1 MYFTPNL
8 IVFVVLNCVNVVLLC
23 SNDGYPFEYYLSTM
37 TPYRTVSNKDFYK
50 IKYDGCEPK
59 KAWMVVRHGT
69 RNPKA
74 TTIVGMKE
82 RLPLIKQK
90 ILESSNFPNE
100 YVKNRDLDLFKK
112 WKPSVDPRDEKKL
125 THEGEEEM
133 LLLAERMQTRF
144 PDVFDNVYSNTT
156 YRFKY
161 TYSQRTQKSAY
172 YFTRGLFGK
181 VTAKS
186 VHYPEPSKQDP
197 ILRFYKLCEKWNKE
211 IKKNPE
217 ALLEKKLFEND
228 IEMKNIVNNINQRL
242 GFKTFLTANDVTL
255 MYHTC
260 AFETAW
266 NKKSKSPWCSIFTV
280 DDLKV
285 LEYVEDLKMYWQDGY
300 GYEISYKQ
308 ACPAFG
314 DMMNFLEM
322 KDPHSKVTVYF
333 THSGTLLKMLAHL
346 GLYKDAQPL
355 TSESFSKMGNRQW
368 KTSKIDSFATNLAF
382 VLFECKEGDKVL
394 TLHQER
400 VIRLPS
406 CPNSDLCS
414 LSQINKYYSN
424 SIQSCNFETIC
435 SI

>member
-8 IVFVVLNCVNVVLLC
+8 IVFVVLNCVKVVLLC

-50 IKYDGCEPK
+50 IHYDGCEPK

-90 ILESSNFPNE
+90 ILESNNFPNE

-112 WKPSVDPRDEKKL
+112 WKPSVDPKDEKKL
-125 THEGEEEM
+125 AHEGEEEM

-144 PDVFDNVYSNTT
+144 PHVFDNVYSNTT
-156 YRFKY
+156 YKFKY

-172 YFTRGLFGK
+172 YFARGLFGK
-181 VTAKS
+181 LTAKS
-186 VHYPEPSKQDP
+186 VYYPEPSKQDP
-197 ILRFYKLCEKWNKE
+197 ILRFYKLCEKWNKN

-217 ALLEKKLFEND
+217 ALLEKKLFENGS
-228 IEMKNIVNNINQRL
+228 EMKQTVNNINQRL
-242 GFKTFLTANDVTL
+242 GFKSFLTADDVTL

-266 NKKSKSPWCSIFTV
+266 NKKSKSPWCAVFNV

-314 DMMNFLEM
+314 DMINFLEA

-346 GLYKDAQPL
+346 GLYKDEQPL
-355 TSESFSKMGNRQW
+355 TSESFSKMTNRQW

-382 VLFECKEGDKVL
+382 VLFGCKEGDKVL

-400 VIRLPS
+400 VVRLPS

-414 LSQINKYYSN
+414 INQINKYYAN
-424 SIQSCNFETIC
+424 SIQGCDFETLC
-435 SI
+435 SM